1 MGILTDIDSSI
12 KKSDKE
18 LYNVLYNDHVFYALI
33 FGYSRAIPAKGKDHP
48 YLMITDARTPI
59 DIDFNAYQAHD
70 KYGHNKGYIIKHWYN
85 EEKDAYV
92 IPSWINIKVN
102 NPNPNKLNH
111 IIIYVD
117 RDSCFYKR
125 VIFEDGLNESIK
137 QFENCLVE
145 IVEWN

>member
-1 MGILTDIDSSI
+1 MGILTDINDTI
-12 KKSDKE
+12 KETDKE
-18 LYNVLYNDHVFYALI
+18 LYKWLYNNHKFYSHI
-33 FGYSRAIPAKGKDHP
+33 FGNCEVVHGKEYP
-48 YLMITDARTPI
+48 YFMITDSRTPL
-59 DIDFNAYQAHD
+59 DIDFNAYQAYN
-70 KYGHNKGYIIKHWYN
+70 KYGHNTGYIIKHWYN
-85 EEKDAYV
+85 AEKDAYV

-117 RDSCFYKR
+117 RNSWLYKR